1 MLVAGSRL
9 PRRRLVA
16 TSTLVLVL
24 ALAAGGCKNEQRGGA
39 PLSEQPFVAAHRGD
53 PSLPENTL
61 EAFRSAL
68 DTGADYIE
76 TDLVASKDAV
86 LVLRHDRALSPTT
99 DVEDHPEFA
108 SRQRTK
114 TVDGRPRSDWW
125 VEDFTAAELAT
136 LTATVRDRAASGEYR
151 IPTLTDVLTF
161 AREEAVARGR
171 RVGLL
176 LETKKP
182 ALFARLGLDLELL
195 LASALRAQALDRA
208 DAPIALQSF
217 DTDSV
222 RELAALLREPAV
234 QLVAN
239 GHFWDREMTA
249 EGLSDLHAD
258 GVDAVS
264 VVDERLERDPSL
276 IERAHAAGLTVEG
289 WGFEPG
295 ENYERWIRAGL
306 DGFVTDD
313 VDAVLAARKD
323 AS

>member
-1 MLVAGSRL
+1 MLVTGSSL

-16 TSTLVLVL
+16 ASTLVLVL
-24 ALAAGGCKNEQRGGA
+24 ALGAGGCRNEERAGA
-39 PLSEQPFVAAHRGD
+39 PLREQPFVATHRGD
-53 PSLPENTL
+53 PALPENTL

-76 TDLVASKDAV
+76 TDLVASKDGV

-108 SRQRTK
+108 DRQRSK
-114 TVDGRPRSDWW
+114 TVGGRPRSDWW

-136 LTATVRDRAASGEYR
+136 LTATVRGRAASGEYR
-151 IPTLTDVLTF
+151 IPRLTEVLRF
-161 AREEAVARGR
+161 VREEAVSRGR

-182 ALFARLGLDLELL
+182 ALFARMGLDLELL
-195 LASALRAQALDRA
+195 LASALRAQGLDRA
-208 DAPIALQSF
+208 DAAIAVQSF

-234 QLVAN
+234 QLVAG
-239 GHFWDREMTA
+239 GHAWDREMTA
-249 EGLSDLHAD
+249 EGLSALRAD
-258 GVDAVS
+258 CVDAVN

-276 IERAHAAGLTVEG
+276 IERAHAAGLAVDG

-295 ENYERWIRAGL
+295 ENYGRWIRAGL

-313 VDAVLAARKD
+313 VGAVLAARKA